1 MRVLPA
7 AAPVRL
13 LALLAGLAV
22 LGALLLLAVATPATA
37 GPEVRRLGGDDRYTT
52 AVAISRASHPRGAA
66 VAVVTTGASFPDALA
81 GGPAAAA
88 LGGPVLLV
96 GRDRVPPVVLDELR
110 RLQPTRV
117 LLLGGT
123 SALSDEV
130 QAELVRA
137 GLDVE
142 RLAGDSRYETA
153 ARVSQRAFP
162 SLEPLVYVATG
173 ADYPDALAGAAAAG
187 RAGAPVLLVAPD
199 RLPAATADELTRL
212 QPQEVVVLGGPG
224 AVSTRVEQQLAA
236 YAPTVR
242 RIAGEDRYA
251 TAAAIA
257 RATPGRPD
265 AVLLA
270 TGRGFADALAGGPAA
285 AAANAP
291 VLLVPGT
298 CIPGPVHV
306 EMKRHD
312 YPPVTL
318 LGGATVLTPEVAR
331 LRPCFQVPDGELTPG
346 VTLTSIRDPRG
357 PWSIK
362 LVEVAPSGIW
372 RLDPMLAQ
380 DALPGLETVGSMARR
395 TDAVVAVNGD
405 FTDVAAGAGGR
416 PLHAYAQNGRL
427 LQAAPSLELLGAN
440 FAVESREG
448 VPRLGAP
455 TVDVGF
461 HSPGSR
467 VAVTRINR
475 GASDS
480 GSIALTTPEAG
491 PVAPVPGDSCALR
504 LRTRGGP
511 ELLGSGRV
519 TQGYEILD
527 SGCSSAPM
535 TGAGDVVTTP
545 LGGRWDPLFRSL
557 TPGQV
562 VSVSW
567 TPGWPDVLDILGG
580 HPRLLEEGAV
590 RTDDVSG
597 TDAFSQRN
605 PRTAIGYRPD
615 GTVLLVTVDGRGAD
629 GSVGMSLRE
638 LASLFVRLGAS
649 DALNLDG
656 GGSTTMV
663 IGGEVQN
670 SPSDGPERPV
680 SSALLIRSGSAPA
693 GGMSTQSRS
702 EPAPPPAPLPA
713 QEQARAEQAH
723 RSDPGS
729 AAGLLEHTGR
739 P

>member
-1 MRVLPA
+1 VRVPSVSAPA
-7 AAPVRL
+7 RL
-13 LALLAGLAV
+13 LALVGSLAL
-22 LGALLLLAVATPATA
+22 LGPLLLAAAAPATA
-37 GPEVRRLGGDDRYTT
+37 GPEVRRLSGDDRYTT
-52 AVAISRASHPRGAA
+52 AVSISRASHPRGAA

-96 GRDRVPPVVLDELR
+96 GRDRVPPVVLDELH
-110 RLQPTRV
+110 RLQPNRV
-117 LLLGGT
+117 LLLGG
-123 SALSDEV
+123 SQAVSEEV
-130 QAELVRA
+130 RSELVRS
-137 GLDVE
+137 GLSVE
-142 RLAGDSRYETA
+142 RLAGDGRYETA
-153 ARVSQRAFP
+153 AAVSQRAFP
-162 SLEPLVYVATG
+162 TPEPLVYVATG

-187 RAGAPVLLVAPD
+187 RAGAPVLLVAQD
-199 RLPAATADELTRL
+199 ALPVATASELSRL
-212 QPQEVVVLGGPG
+212 QPQELVVLGGPG
-224 AVSTRVEQQLAA
+224 AVSSRVEQQLAA
-236 YAPTVR
+236 YAPTIT
-242 RIAGEDRYA
+242 RIAGDNRYD

-265 AVLLA
+265 AVFLA

-318 LGGATVLTPEVAR
+318 LGGAAALSSQVGW
-331 LRPCFQVPDGELTPG
+331 LRPCFRVPDGELTPG

-357 PWSIK
+357 PWAIK
-362 LVEVAPSGIW
+362 VVEVAPSAIW
-372 RLDPMLAQ
+372 RLDPMLAR
-380 DALPGLETVGSMARR
+380 DVLPGLETVGSMARR
-395 TDAVVAVNGD
+395 SDAVVAVNGD
-405 FTDVAAGAGGR
+405 FADVAPGAGGR
-416 PLHAYAQNGRL
+416 PLHAYAQDGRL
-427 LQAAPSLELLGAN
+427 LQGPRSLELLGGN

-480 GSIALTTPEAG
+480 GSIALTTPEAA

-504 LRTRGGP
+504 LRNRGGP
-511 ELLGSGRV
+511 ELLASGRV

-527 SGCSSAPM
+527 SRCATAPM

-545 LGGRWDPLFRSL
+545 LGGRWEQLFRGL
-557 TPGQV
+557 LPGQV

-567 TPGWPDVLDILGG
+567 TPGWADVLDTLGG
-580 HPRLLEEGAV
+580 HPTLLEGGAV
-590 RTDDVSG
+590 RSDNVSG
-597 TDAFSQRN
+597 TDAFSLRN

-615 GTVLLVTVDGRGAD
+615 GTVLIVTVDGRGAD

-638 LASLFVRLGAS
+638 LASLFLRLGAS

-663 IGGEVQN
+663 VGGEVQN

-693 GGMSTQSRS
+693 GSLSTQSGPGAER
-702 EPAPPPAPLPA
+702 PPSPTSA
-713 QEQARAEQAH
+713 QEQARAEQEH